1 MKIRPMAS
9 TAQFRTN
16 LPQSLH
22 RDLAVYALAAG
33 AAGVG
38 VLALAQ
44 PADAEIVYTPTHL
57 SILGPRGF
65 YKLDLNHDGVVDFTI
80 ANTTNYTTD
89 QAFWDLFAKGPPGNS
104 IVGTFVGGGFPASA
118 HAFFAGAQIGPGK
131 HFFPGAAKLASF
143 YYGGGGNS
151 SHGNW
156 VNVTNRYLGVKFQ
169 IGGQTHYGWARFTVK
184 VTKTPINI
192 FAELT
197 GYAYETVPDK
207 PIVAG
212 DTGSGSADGAD
223 GADAGP
229 TSEMFPE
236 PQAGV
241 KATMLGALAL
251 GSSGLA
257 MWRRP

>member
-1 MKIRPMAS
+1 MKRSTRRVKTSLGLSRPTRQRLNM
-9 TAQFRTN
+9 
-16 LPQSLH
+16 
-22 RDLAVYALAAG
+22 YALAAG
-33 AAGVG
+33 AAGVS
-38 VLALAQ
+38 LAALAS
-44 PADAEIVYTPTHL
+44 PANAEIVYTPAHV

-65 YKLDLNHDGVVDFTI
+65 YKLDLNHDGVIDFTV

-104 IVGTFVGGGFPASA
+104 IVGTFVGQGFPASA
-118 HAFFAGAQIGPGK
+118 RAFLAGAQIGPGK

-184 VTKTPINI
+184 VTKSPINI

-197 GYAYETVPDK
+197 GYAYETVPNM
-207 PIVAG
+207 PIIAG
-212 DTGSGSADGAD
+212 KTSGDAAGGIPEALNAPSRAPAALGILARGA
-223 GADAGP
+223 P
-229 TSEMFPE
+229 
-236 PQAGV
+236 
-241 KATMLGALAL
+241 ALAI
-251 GSSGLA
+251 
-257 MWRRP
+257 WRREELPLDSK